1 MITSPRPTYTTPIM
15 VFLIG
20 MLGLLSGCNWVEL
33 LSVSDAGEQGN
44 DISIARTISAD
55 GRYVVFDSTAD
66 NLVAD
71 DFNTQPDVFVHDTV
85 NGTTARVSV
94 DSDGNEAIDGG
105 YIQTATISGDGRYIG
120 FSSFAANL
128 VAEDNNFANDVFI
141 HDIQTRITSRV
152 SVGPE
157 GVEANDP
164 SFGPSISND
173 GKYLA
178 FTSAANNLV
187 DGDTDPGYKQD
198 IFVRDLISGVNSI
211 VSVDSAGNQGNSRS
225 FNSSISGDGRYIAFE
240 SLSNNL
246 VLNDTNSYDDIFVHD
261 RTTGTTTRV
270 SVSSEGIQGNYG
282 SNMPSIS
289 NDGRYVG
296 FVSRA
301 STLVTDDTNSWNDI
315 FVHDRNTGETTRVS
329 VDSDGGQSN
338 GPTYV
343 PSISADGRYV
353 AFDSAATNLV
363 PDDTNSAIDI
373 FIHDRETGITR
384 RVSTDA
390 MGVES
395 NGSSYRPSL
404 SADGHYIIFDSQAG
418 NLVSND
424 INGSTHFEVFIK
436 AVPGLT
442 VTSVTPD
449 TLNIN
454 DTTSVEIKGT
464 NFLSGAAPI
473 LDGAEFSNIVV
484 VDENTITADVAVQA
498 GASEGLQDLSVGLPG
513 TGPGAMAGSIGA
525 CTDCVTYI
533 EVNCGCG
540 CP

>member
-1 MITSPRPTYTTPIM
+1 MFTSQTATNTTPLM
-15 VFLIG
+15 VLLIG
-20 MLGLLSGCNWVEL
+20 VFGLLSGCNWVAL
-33 LSVSDAGEQGN
+33 LSVNDAGEQGN
-44 DISIARTISAD
+44 DISIARSVSED

-85 NGTTARVSV
+85 NGTTVRVSV

-120 FSSFAANL
+120 FPSAAANL
-128 VAEDNNFANDVFI
+128 VADDQNFTDDVFI
-141 HDIQTRITSRV
+141 HDIQTRITTRV

-187 DGDTDPGYKQD
+187 EGDTDPGYKRD

-473 LDGAEFSNIVV
+473 LDGAECSNIVV